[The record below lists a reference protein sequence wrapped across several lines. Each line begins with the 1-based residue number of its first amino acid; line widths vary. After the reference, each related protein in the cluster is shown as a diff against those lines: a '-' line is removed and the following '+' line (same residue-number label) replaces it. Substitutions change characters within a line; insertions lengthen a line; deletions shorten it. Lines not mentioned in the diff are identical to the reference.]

1 MQAKKKGLA
10 SLLPDGAYPSSEA
23 STGHHYGTV
32 LQGGH
37 HEGEGVRVAGHLG
50 GYPPSA
56 GVYYRCNGRATLS
69 LLVPLRKSVDSTVQF
84 FDGYAW
90 LFGKDHLDRVRSVA
104 VD

>member
-50 GYPPSA
+50 GYPPTA
-56 GVYYRCNGRATLS
+56 GVYYRCNGRSTLS
-69 LLVPLRKSVDSTVQF
+69 LLVQLRKSADCLVQF